1 MMSEAAVIPM
11 QPYILLKTEAYQ
23 RVLNQHNGISHFY
36 EFKMRGNGRHILDA
50 VPDSSVDLLFNIGR
64 NQVHTYISGTVFRA
78 KSWEMGN
85 ENLCFGIRFQPGKC
99 VLPKALS
106 MDMLVNQDMEI
117 TADLF
122 DDDLAERIVA
132 AKDISERADIFEQA
146 YNKLLNG
153 LETDNIKGNMN
164 QYIVNRITAS
174 NGTVSME
181 QLSEETNYSSCY
193 IRKVFKSY
201 HGISPKQFSKY
212 IRFQYLLSKIKQT
225 DMALNELALECGYYD
240 EPHMMK
246 EFKSYT
252 GVTLNQ
258 YKKMVE
264 TMDMVLGQEE

>member
-1 MMSEAAVIPM
+1 MMSESAVIPM

-36 EFKMRGNGRHILDA
+36 EFKMRGNGRHSIDA
-50 VPDSSVDLLFNIGR
+50 VPDSSVDILFNIGR

-78 KSWEMGN
+78 KSWEMGS

-99 VLPKALS
+99 VLPKDLS
-106 MDMLVNQDMEI
+106 MDMLVNQDIEI

-122 DDDLAERIVA
+122 GDDLAEQIVA
-132 AKDISERADIFEQA
+132 AKNITERAFIFEQA
-146 YNKLLNG
+146 YNKLLPG
-153 LETDNIKGNMN
+153 LEVDTLKENMN
-164 QYIVNRITAS
+164 RYIVNRITAS
-174 NGTVSME
+174 NGTVGME

-193 IRKVFKSY
+193 IRRVFKNY

-212 IRFQYLLSKIKQT
+212 IRFQYLLSRIKQT
-225 DMALNELALECGYYD
+225 DIALNELALECGYYD
-240 EPHMMK
+240 EAHMMK

-258 YKKMVE
+258 YKKMTRE
-264 TMDMVLGQEE
+264 TEQFL